1 MIGVIVFVKL
11 VGKLMGIELNE
22 EGGRLE
28 KEGGRELG
36 ELRSCLLGV
45 RNGGVFGGRV
55 RELKIGG
62 MRGGV
67 I

>member
-1 MIGVIVFVKL
+1 MVRRVR
-11 VGKLMGIELNE
+11 
-22 EGGRLE
+22 GRVE

-45 RNGGVFGGRV
+45 RNWGVFGGRV
-55 RELKIGG
+55 SELKIGG